1 MQHNARF
8 LCAALLN
15 LLNVVLLM
23 KFSDL
28 PCKHLFTAHVH
39 VSQADAFRVGQHTRT
54 YNSSNSSGVNTT
66 MIDGLPGAD
75 RCGAVGRKIKR
86 RHSQTL
92 GHVTVSVG
100 WFQLCFGRICTLLF
114 SSRSEQTPELSR
126 QVRLQQVNVP
136 N

>member
-1 MQHNARF
+1 M
-8 LCAALLN
+8 
-15 LLNVVLLM
+15 
-23 KFSDL
+23 
-28 PCKHLFTAHVH
+28 FTAHVH
-39 VSQADAFRVGQHTRT
+39 VYQADAFRVGQHTRT
-54 YNSSNSSGVNTT
+54 YNSSNSSGVNIT
-66 MIDGLPGAD
+66 MIDQLPDAD
-75 RCGAVGRKIKR
+75 RCGAVGRKMKR

-100 WFQLCFGRICTLLF
+100 WFQVSQLCFGRICTLLC